1 MTQKADRQISAMEA
15 QIALPRENGELTF
28 QAPWEARAF
37 GLAVALN
44 EKEIYEWRE
53 FSAEL
58 AATIAV
64 AEQNKDPSSY
74 YARWVDSLE
83 ELVIARGLIS
93 REQLD
98 ARTAEYTSGIHDD
111 HDHPHDHQIQQPAD

>member
-15 QIALPRENGELTF
+15 QIALPRENGELIF

-44 EKEIYEWRE
+44 QQDLYEWRE

-58 AATIAV
+58 AATIAA
-64 AEQNKDPSSY
+64 AEQNNDPSSY
-74 YARWVDSLE
+74 YARWVASLE
-83 ELVIARGLIS
+83 ELIIAKGLLS

-98 ARTAEYTSGIHDD
+98 AKTAEYAANIDDD
-111 HDHPHDHQIQQPAD
+111 HGH

>member
-1 MTQKADRQISAMEA
+1 MTRQADRQISTMEA
-15 QIALPRENGELTF
+15 QIALPRENGELIF

-44 EKEIYEWRE
+44 QQDLYKWRE

-58 AATIAV
+58 AVTIAA
-64 AEQNKDPSSY
+64 AEQNNDPSSY
-74 YARWVDSLE
+74 YTRWVASLE
-83 ELVIARGLIS
+83 ELIIARGLIS

-98 ARTAEYTSGIHDD
+98 AKTAECAAGIHDD
-111 HDHPHDHQIQQPAD
+111 HDH

>member
-1 MTQKADRQISAMEA
+1 MTRKADRQIATMET
-15 QIALPRENGELTF
+15 QIALPRENGELVF

-44 EKEIYEWRE
+44 EQDLYEWRE
-53 FSAEL
+53 FSVEL
-58 AATIAV
+58 TATIA
-64 AEQNKDPSSY
+64 AAEEQNNDPSSY
-74 YARWVDSLE
+74 YARWVASLE

-98 ARTAEYTSGIHDD
+98 ARTAECAAGIHDD
-111 HDHPHDHQIQQPAD
+111 HDH

>member
-1 MTQKADRQISAMEA
+1 MQQADGQIAAMEA
-15 QIALPRENGELTF
+15 QIALPRENGELVF

-44 EKEIYEWRE
+44 AKALYEWRE

-58 AATIAV
+58 AATIAA
-64 AEQNKDPSSY
+64 AEQNNDPSNY
-74 YARWVDSLE
+74 YARWVASLE
-83 ELVIARGLIS
+83 ELVIARGLLS

-98 ARTAEYTSGIHDD
+98 ARIAEYAAGIHDG
-111 HDHPHDHQIQQPAD
+111 H

>member
-1 MTQKADRQISAMEA
+1 MTQQADRQVSTMEA
-15 QIALPRENGELTF
+15 QIALPRENGELVF

-44 EKEIYEWRE
+44 EQDFYEWRE

-58 AATIAV
+58 AATIAA
-64 AEQNKDPSSY
+64 AEQNNDPSNY
-74 YARWVDSLE
+74 YARWVTSLE
-83 ELVIARGLIS
+83 ELIIAQGLIS

-98 ARTAEYTSGIHDD
+98 ARIAEYATGIHDD
-111 HDHPHDHQIQQPAD
+111 HDH

>member
-1 MTQKADRQISAMEA
+1 MTQQADRQVSTMEA
-15 QIALPRENGELTF
+15 QISLPRENGELVF

-44 EKEIYEWRE
+44 EKDIYEWRE

-58 AATIAV
+58 AATIAA
-64 AEQNKDPSSY
+64 AEHNNDPSSY
-74 YARWVDSLE
+74 YARWVASLE
-83 ELVIARGLIS
+83 ELIIARGLLS

-98 ARTAEYTSGIHDD
+98 ARIAEYAAGIHDD
-111 HDHPHDHQIQQPAD
+111 HDH

>member
-1 MTQKADRQISAMEA
+1 MQQTDRQISAMEA
-15 QIALPRENGELTF
+15 QIALPRENGELIF

-44 EKEIYEWRE
+44 QQDLYEWRE

-58 AATIAV
+58 AATIA
-64 AEQNKDPSSY
+64 AADQNNAPSSY
-74 YARWVDSLE
+74 YTRWVASLE
-83 ELVIARGLIS
+83 ELVIARGLLS

-98 ARTAEYTSGIHDD
+98 AKTAEYAAGIHDD
-111 HDHPHDHQIQQPAD
+111 HEH

>member
-1 MTQKADRQISAMEA
+1 MTQKADRQIATMEA
-15 QIALPRENGELTF
+15 QISLPRENGELIF

-44 EKEIYEWRE
+44 EQEIYEWCE

-58 AATIAV
+58 AATITA
-64 AEQNKDPSSY
+64 AEQSNDPSGY
-74 YARWVDSLE
+74 YARWIASLE
-83 ELVIARGLIS
+83 ELIIAKGLIS

-98 ARTAEYTSGIHDD
+98 ARTAECAAGIHDD
-111 HDHPHDHQIQQPAD
+111 HDH

>member
-1 MTQKADRQISAMEA
+1 MTQKADRQIAIMEA
-15 QIALPRENGELTF
+15 QIALPRENGELVF

-44 EKEIYEWRE
+44 EQEIYEWRE

-58 AATIAV
+58 AATIAA
-64 AEQNKDPSSY
+64 AEQSNDPSSY
-74 YARWVDSLE
+74 YARWIASLE

-98 ARTAEYTSGIHDD
+98 ARTAECAAGILDD
-111 HDHPHDHQIQQPAD
+111 HDH